1 MSGKYILEIAA
12 QELHLLPQRAIWW
25 PARKALI
32 VSDLHIGKAAHFR
45 KAGIS
50 LPQTALHDDL
60 AVLEKLITDLDAA
73 EVIATGDL
81 FHSKHNREVDTFGIW
96 RNRFP
101 EVAFHLVQGNHDI
114 LKAQAYTDLQLQVT
128 RCLQVENLA
137 FCHDKPLI
145 FAPDYYYLTGHLHP
159 GVQLRGAG
167 RQVLRLPCFYFS
179 DQYAVLP
186 AFSRLTGLAM
196 LTPVSGDRLF
206 VIADGKTVLA
216 V

>member
-1 MSGKYILEIAA
+1 MLEIAT
-12 QELHLLPQRAIWW
+12 QELHLLPQRAVWW
-25 PARKALI
+25 PARRTLI
-32 VSDLHIGKAAHFR
+32 VSDVHIGKAAHFR

-50 LPQTALHDDL
+50 LPQTVLHHDL
-60 AVLEKLITDLDAA
+60 AVLEQLINHYNVA

-81 FHSKHNREVDTFGIW
+81 FHSHHNQEVDIFGNW

-101 EVAFHLVQGNHDI
+101 GVIFHLIQGNHDI
-114 LKAQAYTDLQLQVT
+114 LKAQTYADLQLQVT
-128 RCLQVENLA
+128 LCLQLGNLA
-137 FCHDKPLI
+137 FCHDKPLR
-145 FAPDYYYLTGHLHP
+145 FEPDCYYLTGHLHP
-159 GVQLRGAG
+159 GVELRGLG

-196 LTPVSGDRLF
+196 IAAKPGDRIF
-206 VIADGKTVLA
+206 VIADGETVLA